1 MITTTTTT
9 STTTAAAC
17 ASVLSVPAM
26 VEAGVRRV
34 RNEQHRAALLL
45 TGPAK
50 YRRLSTLYEQEAR
63 LWTLLVRHTAE
74 PVHRRAATDAQ
85 CAARAQAREYAEF
98 AQHWAAHERAA
109 AAAGDPS

>member
-1 MITTTTTT
+1 VTTTTAVMR
-9 STTTAAAC
+9 TTTDGA
-17 ASVLSVPAM
+17 VLSVPAM

-34 RNEQHRAALLL
+34 RSEQRRAALLL

-85 CAARAQAREYAEF
+85 CAARAQAREYAEY
-98 AQHWAAHERAA
+98 AQHWAGGGE
-109 AAAGDPS
+109 SSS